1 MAGLETTGFVSK
13 DVDTIIAELEAGEK
27 NAFGQSTNV
36 RPTSVFGL
44 LNGIMGTKFAE
55 MWDMGNEVW
64 ASQNVDTATGTSL
77 DQLCQLTGVTRE
89 AALQSTV
96 SLALSGVNG
105 TVIPALR
112 RVKNTATGTYW
123 TNPASATLGA
133 ASSTYVPFVSE
144 EYGEII
150 GLAGTLTIIDTP
162 VSGWVSVT
170 NELDAVRGQE
180 GESDAELRVRRA
192 ALLVSTGKA
201 TVDAIQANMLKT
213 TGVLDAVVLENVT
226 LVVDANGL
234 PAKSFECVVDVGTAT
249 STAIAQTV
257 WDNKPAGISAYGTN
271 VGTAKD
277 ALGNNRIMGYTP
289 ATPKN
294 VYIALTA
301 VTGTG
306 YSGATADFVTAFTAY
321 GNGRKIDNDVSYN
334 ALVAAAFVTGVTD
347 VTSLFT
353 AFTASPSGVANL
365 PIGLRERAKFDSS
378 RVTVWIA

>member
-27 NAFGQSTNV
+27 NAFGQSTNT

-44 LNGIMGTKFAE
+44 LNGIMGTKVAE
-55 MWDMGNEVW
+55 LWDMGNEVW

-89 AALQSTV
+89 SALQSTV

-105 TVIPALR
+105 TPIPALR
-112 RVKNTATGTYW
+112 RVKNVSTGTYW
-123 TNPASATLGA
+123 TNPASATIGA

-150 GLAGTLTIIDTP
+150 GLSGTLTIIDTP

-170 NELDAVRGQE
+170 NELDAVLGQE

-226 LVVDANGL
+226 TVTDANGL
-234 PAKSFECVVDVGTAT
+234 PPKSFEVVVDGGAAN
-249 STAIAQTV
+249 AIAQTV

-271 VGTAKD
+271 VGTAVD

-294 VYIALTA
+294 VYVSLTA
-301 VTGTG
+301 ITGTG
-306 YSGATADFVTAFTAY
+306 YSGVTADFAAAFVTY
-321 GNGRKIDNDVSYN
+321 GAGRKIDNDVSYN
-334 ALVAAAFVTGVTD
+334 ALVAAAFIAGVTD
-347 VTSLFT
+347 VTSLFSG
-353 AFTASPSGVANL
+353 FSASPVGTANL
-365 PIGLRERAKFDSS
+365 AIGLRERAKFDSS
-378 RVTVWIA
+378 RVVVWIA